1 MGQETIK
8 KNVEGMVDILDYTE
22 DFKDLSE
29 LADVISVLGDCYYC
43 YCPEDR
49 HSSNTILKGY
59 LSLGYDDKDMHL
71 EGIFQSEDKVI
82 KLSIL
87 EILYFVYK
95 EKDTAETFMKA
106 YGESLN
112 D

>member
-8 KNVEGMVDILDYTE
+8 KNVQGMVDILDYTE

-29 LADVISVLGDCYYC
+29 LADVLSVLGDCYYC
-43 YCPEDR
+43 YYPED
-49 HSSNTILKGY
+49 SNSNKILKGY

-71 EGIFQSEDKVI
+71 EGIFQSGDKVI

-87 EILYFVYK
+87 EILYFIYK
-95 EKDTAETFMKA
+95 EKDTAETFMTA

-112 D
+112 G

>member
-43 YCPEDR
+43 YCPDDNN
-49 HSSNTILKGY
+49 STIILKGY
-59 LSLGYDDKDMHL
+59 LSLGYDDKDVHL
-71 EGIFQSEDKVI
+71 EGIFQSGNKVI
-82 KLSIL
+82 KLSII
-87 EILYFVYK
+87 EILYFIYK
-95 EKDTAETFMKA
+95 EKDAAETFVQA
-106 YGESLN
+106 YEESLN
-112 D
+112 G

>member
-1 MGQETIK
+1 MGQETIN
-8 KNVEGMVDILDYTE
+8 KNIEAMVDILDYTE

-29 LADVISVLGDCYYC
+29 LADVLAVLGDCYYC
-43 YCPEDR
+43 YCDE
-49 HSSNTILKGY
+49 NTDNKILKGY
-59 LSLGYDDKDMHL
+59 LLLGYDDNDMDL
-71 EGIFQSEDKVI
+71 EVIFQLGNKVI

-87 EILYFVYK
+87 EILYFIYK

-112 D
+112 E